1 MQAIERRNL
10 VRLALKL
17 DRHTREGAEVWKR
30 ALRALVHEQQQLHRE
45 ATATDV
51 MRALV
56 SGRMHMAVT
65 DANEDAGAQMVVG
78 LLQLEW

>member
-10 VRLALKL
+10 VRAALKL
-17 DRHTREGAEVWKR
+17 GRDTEAGREAWRR

-45 ATATDV
+45 TTATDV

-56 SGRMHMAVT
+56 SGRTHMMVCEA
-65 DANEDAGAQMVVG
+65 DEDEGARMAVG

>member
-10 VRLALKL
+10 VRAALSA
-17 DRHTREGAEVWKR
+17 DRKSREGGELWRR
-30 ALRALVHEQQQLHRE
+30 ALRALVHEQQQLRTDE
-45 ATATDV
+45 TATDV

-56 SGRMHMAVT
+56 AGTTRMAVT
-65 DANEDAGAQMVVG
+65 GCDEDEAARMVVG